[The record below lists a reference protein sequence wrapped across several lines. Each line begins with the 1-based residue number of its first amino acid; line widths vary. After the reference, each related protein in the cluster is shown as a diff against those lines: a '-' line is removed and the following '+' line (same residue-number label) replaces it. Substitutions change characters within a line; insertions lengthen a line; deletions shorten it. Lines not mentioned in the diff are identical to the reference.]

1 MPKPA
6 MHVFVCTQSRPAGHP
21 RGSCGERGCMEVF
34 EAFINELQSRMCF
47 DKVAITNSGC
57 LGPCST
63 GPSVVVYPEGIM
75 YGQLTKDDVATIFEE
90 HLLGGKPVE
99 RLMVPADVWG

>member
-1 MPKPA
+1 
-6 MHVFVCTQSRPAGHP
+6 
-21 RGSCGERGCMEVF
+21 MEVF
-34 EAFINELQSRMCF
+34 EAFINEVQSRMCF
-47 DKVAITNSGC
+47 DKVAVTNSGC

-75 YGQLTKDDVATIFEE
+75 YGQLTKDDVATIFDE